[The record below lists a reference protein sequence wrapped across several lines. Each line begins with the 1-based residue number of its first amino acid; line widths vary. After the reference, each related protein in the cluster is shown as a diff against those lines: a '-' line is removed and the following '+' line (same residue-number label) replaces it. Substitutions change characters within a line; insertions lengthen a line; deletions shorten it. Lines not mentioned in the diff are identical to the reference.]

1 MVEGLKQLLS
11 LSLSRRTNLQN
22 GEVLQDTVHHVPL
35 REVFQSVDEADHVVA
50 HRRPVYP
57 VHKPAVV
64 ESRVFRL

>member
-11 LSLSRRTNLQN
+11 LSRRTDLQN
-22 GEVLQDTVHHVPL
+22 GEVLQDAVHHVPL
-35 REVFQSVDEADHVVA
+35 WEVFQSVDEADHVVA

-57 VHKPAVV
+57 VHEPAVV